1 MRDPGVGAV
10 HGIPSE
16 KISTRDLLAITENDA
31 VVVDFTGRIATW
43 TPTAGILIPHCSLY
57 QVCVALPGVV
67 RALCG
72 HPTAIP
78 TPAVLAAAARAIA
91 TFTAPGRTLPDPDT
105 PGLPEAVARAV
116 TAVLD
121 R

>member
-1 MRDPGVGAV
+1 M
-10 HGIPSE
+10 
-16 KISTRDLLAITENDA
+16 
-31 VVVDFTGRIATW
+31 VVDFTGR
-43 TPTAGILIPHCSLY
+43 TPTGSILIPHCALH

-72 HPTAIP
+72 HPTAIL
-78 TPAVLAAAARAIA
+78 TTAVLAAAARAIA
-91 TFTAPGRTLPDPDT
+91 TFTAPGRTLTDPDT
-105 PGLPEAVARAV
+105 PGRPQAVARAV